1 MRYLTRP
8 IVAALVALFILA
20 NGGAIV
26 ELVIGAILFALI
38 DLGARYVVKRLNR
51 T

>member
-8 IVAALVALFILA
+8 LVVALVALFIVA
-20 NGGAIV
+20 NGGGVV

-38 DLGARYVVKRLNR
+38 DLGSRYVIKRIGR

>member
-8 IVAALVALFILA
+8 IVAALVALFVLA
-20 NGGAIV
+20 NGGGVV
-26 ELVIGAILFALI
+26 ELVVAAVLFALI
-38 DLGARYVVKRLNR
+38 DLGSRYVVKRVGR